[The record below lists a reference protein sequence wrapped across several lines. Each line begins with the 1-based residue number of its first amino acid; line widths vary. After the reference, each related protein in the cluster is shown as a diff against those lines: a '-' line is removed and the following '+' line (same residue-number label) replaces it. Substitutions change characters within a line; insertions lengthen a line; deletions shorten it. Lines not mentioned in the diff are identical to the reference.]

1 MPILSWARGELVAVA
16 AVVKWPLAPAVCA
29 RWSASCLCNV
39 GAQSHERTQAM
50 RAMTPLLIAGVISS
64 SLALALSV
72 LYWRANVAELGV
84 ATRAA

>member
-1 MPILSWARGELVAVA
+1 
-16 AVVKWPLAPAVCA
+16 
-29 RWSASCLCNV
+29 
-39 GAQSHERTQAM
+39 M

-72 LYWRANVAELGV
+72 LYWRANVAELRV